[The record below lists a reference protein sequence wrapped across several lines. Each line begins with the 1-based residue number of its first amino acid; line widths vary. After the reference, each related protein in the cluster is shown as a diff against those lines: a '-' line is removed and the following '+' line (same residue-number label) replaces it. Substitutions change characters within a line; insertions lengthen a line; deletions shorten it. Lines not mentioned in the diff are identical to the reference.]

1 MGRTLAHRVGAD
13 PRFGHDKAK
22 EIVVFE
28 PHAGKDWKVVN
39 VDTTIKKGILRAKEL
54 GLVQSRTTDLIFTM
68 EPNFAGQ
75 NLYDE
80 ENKGRFLGLF
90 RHPVE
95 RALSMFF
102 YLQTATWERTYSPE
116 WADMSVMEWASQ
128 DHFETDYMVHK
139 LVGKSF
145 GDEVDETD
153 LIIAKEL
160 VRQRFIVGLISEMK
174 ESIRRFNIVL
184 GVDENS
190 ARGHNCMEE
199 YGLLNE
205 PVEAKSEEEGAGDEE
220 PQTMATDKKNSHKHP
235 KVRITWL
242 LFTVVPRTISPVRIS
257 SRREVRSLRL
267 SLPVTR
273 WTCCCTSTSKL
284 FLRHR
289 RISSTPSNRPA
300 TI

>member
-95 RALSMFF
+95 RALSMFY

-160 VRQRFIVGLISEMK
+160 VRQRFIVGLISEMN

-190 ARGHNCMEE
+190 ARGHSCMEE
-199 YGLLNE
+199 YGLLDE
-205 PVEAKSEEEGAGDEE
+205 TVEAESEKEGDVDEE
-220 PQTMATDKKNSHKHP
+220 TQTMAKDKKNSHKHP
-235 KVRITWL
+235 KVRITWPLIL
-242 LFTVVPRTISPVRIS
+242 L
-257 SRREVRSLRL
+257 
-267 SLPVTR
+267 
-273 WTCCCTSTSKL
+273 
-284 FLRHR
+284 
-289 RISSTPSNRPA
+289 
-300 TI
+300 